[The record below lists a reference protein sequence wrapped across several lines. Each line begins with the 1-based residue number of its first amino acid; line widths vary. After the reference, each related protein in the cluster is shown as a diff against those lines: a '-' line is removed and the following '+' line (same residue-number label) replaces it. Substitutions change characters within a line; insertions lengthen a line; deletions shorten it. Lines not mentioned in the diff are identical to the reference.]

1 MVRLSCFVANG
12 IWTNRIFYDKFTA
25 YNWEEQFKVDT
36 WNSSLS
42 CCKDGSIPLYYRANS
57 VENNNN
63 FLNLN
68 VDNENLT
75 FSSSI
80 SSKRD
85 DILYGSF
92 RVSAKVPQ
100 EEGTNFGFF
109 LFGSLVDE
117 IDIEV
122 LSRDPSTI
130 RTMTQ
135 PSIRNFEKLN
145 STNSRGIMNIKTDE
159 FVEYRFDWFTD
170 KVEFYINDRNYHS
183 LVNNVPS
190 KPGKIILTHR
200 SNGNPLWSMGPPLG
214 KRTVEVKYI
223 DLYFNTTFGES
234 CKGENEPES
243 RFTTSIIVG
252 TILGSFAGLITI
264 ITGLYKLYQ
273 KYKTQPAEE
282 SENVNTNVIIEDLLA
297 FIKEPEPV
305 AKPLQITEPSQP
317 IVIQMEDIDS
327 LYSDT
332 GHGFTGH
339 DIGSRRP

>member
-1 MVRLSCFVANG
+1 MVALSCFIANG

-25 YNWEEQFKVDT
+25 QNWGEQFKIDT
-36 WNSSLS
+36 WNNSLS
-42 CCKDGSIPLYYRANS
+42 CCKDNSQPLYYRATS
-57 VENNNN
+57 IENNSD

-68 VDNENLT
+68 VAPGDENKT

-92 RVSAKVPQ
+92 RTSVKIPQ

-117 IDIEV
+117 IDVEI
-122 LSRDPSTI
+122 LSRDPSTV

-135 PSIRNFEKLN
+135 PSIRNFETLN
-145 STNSRGIMNIKTDE
+145 STNSRGIMNINTDE
-159 FVEYRFDWFTD
+159 LVEYRFDWFTD
-170 KVEFYINDRNYHS
+170 RVEFYINDQQYHS

-200 SNGNPLWSMGPPLG
+200 SNGNPLWSMGPPLE

-243 RFTTSIIVG
+243 SFKTSIITG
-252 TILGSFAGLITI
+252 TVLGSLAGLFAIM
-264 ITGLYKLYQ
+264 TGLYKLYE
-273 KYKTQPAEE
+273 KYKTQPTEE
-282 SENVNTNVIIEDLLA
+282 NGDSNVIIEDLIA

-305 AKPLQITEPSQP
+305 ADPVQLTEPSQP
-317 IVIQMEDIDS
+317 IVIQMEDVNS
-327 LYSDT
+327 LYSDIGPGNT
-332 GHGFTGH
+332 EH